1 MRLKRQSGTRM
12 PAAVAYP
19 YSRALTAGSR
29 SVTMKAEGCFQS
41 VMGRRMLRNRFA
53 VLSVCFVLA
62 TLLSASAQ
70 DAVNPV
76 LRPPKGAQVAIVIFE
91 DLQCPDCRRAAPL
104 VEEAS
109 KTYKIPVVRH
119 DFPLPFHTW
128 SFDAAVLARYFDTH
142 SKALGNEFRDYIFAN
157 QLEVTPQNLRG
168 FAEKFAAEHKVDVPF
183 VVDPEG
189 KLAALVNADRELG
202 KAIQINHTPTLYVV
216 SNKRSGKPF
225 VEVVDRSQLYAL
237 IDNMLHE

>member
-1 MRLKRQSGTRM
+1 MIKNM
-12 PAAVAYP
+12 
-19 YSRALTAGSR
+19 
-29 SVTMKAEGCFQS
+29 F
-41 VMGRRMLRNRFA
+41 RNRSALLFLLLVA
-53 VLSVCFVLA
+53 LFVSVAALCSL
-62 TLLSASAQ
+62 AQ
-70 DAVNPV
+70 DAVNPA
-76 LRPPKGAQVAIVIFE
+76 LRPPKGATVAIVVFE

-109 KTYKIPVVRH
+109 RTYKIPVVRH

-128 SFDAAVLARYFDTH
+128 SFDAAIFARYFDTH
-142 SKALGNEFRDYIFAN
+142 SKALGNEFRDYIFSN

-168 FAEKFAAEHKVDVPF
+168 FAEKFAGEHKVELPF

-189 KLAALVNADRELG
+189 KLAALINADKELG

-237 IDNMLHE
+237 IDAMLKE